1 MEIKFEEVSNETCQL
16 YCNLGIKAYQEHYL
30 HLWKNNDPTPY
41 IEESFTIDVVKD
53 ELKDNSASLW
63 LIYRGNTAVGILK
76 LIIDAPLAPHI
87 SKETVLLEK
96 IYILNKFSGKGI
108 GSFTLSWVESYCL
121 KANRQVLWLETM
133 QKGPALKFYL
143 KNGYE
148 ILKEKQLKYE
158 QVLEK
163 QKPMYV
169 LMKKV

>member
-1 MEIKFEEVSNETCQL
+1 MEIKFEAVSIETCQL
-16 YCNLGIKAYQEHYL
+16 YCNLGIKAYKEHYL

-41 IEESFTIDVVKD
+41 IEESFTTEVVRH
-53 ELKDNSASLW
+53 ELKDKSSSLW
-63 LIYRGNTAVGILK
+63 LIYLGNKAVGILK
-76 LIIDAPLAPHI
+76 LIKDAPIAPNI
-87 SKETVLLEK
+87 SKETVFLEK
-96 IYILNKFSGKGI
+96 IYILNKYSGIGI
-108 GSFTLSWVESYCL
+108 GSLALGWVEKYCLNSNKHLSW
-121 KANRQVLWLETM
+121 LEAM
-133 QKGPALKFYL
+133 QKGPALNFYL